1 MKMGVERVLK
11 KKFGDEL
18 KEIYQV
24 DQQNIHATIVVRT
37 PKAFHFCGFSKQ
49 TINLSETIA
58 HLMLYVCGCCNNKI
72 YLQCC
77 DTIVCVVVY

>member
-1 MKMGVERVLK
+1 MSTTPMKMGVERVLK

-37 PKAFHFCGFSKQ
+37 PKAFSFLWIFKANYHFVRNGSSFNAIC
-49 TINLSETIA
+49 LC
-58 HLMLYVCGCCNNKI
+58 LL
-72 YLQCC
+72 
-77 DTIVCVVVY
+77 